1 MARRVQISLE
11 DFKGIA
17 NCGVCFG
24 TVKDPW
30 TLPCSHFFCYDPCL
44 TGLIKNNVNK
54 CPTCRKTFHHT
65 QVNPFYFF
73 RDFVKKATLY
83 PEEDKDELPGDKDV
97 VEIIGKTWTTRTAPS
112 PPPLEHEI
120 DRAPHSAESYEA
132 ERLAF
137 IMANDPTFVPVS
149 QRPPEQR
156 RCPRWPVCDGR
167 NCPHIHPNR
176 LCMDLLCPGGEVC
189 DLVHADTFINLLEG
203 RSTGI
208 SGSTNS

>member
-1 MARRVQISLE
+1 MARKVQISLE
-11 DFKGIA
+11 NFKEISSC
-17 NCGVCFG
+17 NVCFS

-30 TLPCSHFFCYDPCL
+30 TLPCGHFFCYDPCL
-44 TGLIKNNVNK
+44 TGLIKHQLNK

-73 RDFVKKATLY
+73 RDFIQKAKLDGEVGDDREGDMTVK
-83 PEEDKDELPGDKDV
+83 
-97 VEIIGKTWTTRTAPS
+97 EIMGESWTTRKAPS
-112 PPPLEHEI
+112 PPPLDYEI
-120 DRAPHSAESYEA
+120 DRPPLSEESYEA

-137 IMANDPTFVPVS
+137 LMSNDPTFIPVS
-149 QRPPEQR
+149 QRPPENR

-189 DLVHADTFINLLEG
+189 DLVHADTFINLLQG
-203 RSTGI
+203 GDSR
-208 SGSTNS
+208 N